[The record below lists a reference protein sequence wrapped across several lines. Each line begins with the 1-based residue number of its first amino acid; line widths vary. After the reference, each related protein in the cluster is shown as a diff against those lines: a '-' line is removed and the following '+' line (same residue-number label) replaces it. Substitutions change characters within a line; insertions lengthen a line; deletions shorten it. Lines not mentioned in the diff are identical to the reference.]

1 MLIYELIDCNCCSV
15 PLLIQAVGLLKHIR
29 LDLYN
34 EVISSIMTKNVGT
47 VKETGNKRK
56 ESTREPWARFLP
68 FFYETKCLSR
78 EQLNSFVVRKLCFNW
93 RLHVSI
99 KFIWIYFGWRSWA
112 HFSIPPCE
120 SIKPHFF
127 ISENIKSCALCLA
140 SFTQRTL
147 PSQSRSAPLSAGIVI
162 VISRL
167 DCLWRYRQAPGE
179 AGTRLDN

>member
-93 RLHVSI
+93 RFHVSI
-99 KFIWIYFGWRSWA
+99 KFIWICFGWRSWCSGPISPY
-112 HFSIPPCE
+112 HLVNQLSPTFPFLYQKIE
-120 SIKPHFF
+120 SHVLFVWLP
-127 ISENIKSCALCLA
+127 
-140 SFTQRTL
+140 L
-147 PSQSRSAPLSAGIVI
+147 PSGRCHHSQECSIV
-162 VISRL
+162 
-167 DCLWRYRQAPGE
+167 CWYCHCY
-179 AGTRLDN
+179 